1 MCPIMCWSAGADAV
15 AGAVVGA
22 IGVGVLAGARRGRDR
37 VLGSLPLV
45 LGVHQL
51 VEAVVW
57 RDTQGRVS
65 AGVGR
70 AAVDAWAVIAFV
82 VLPSLVPAG
91 VWVAVRPSGA
101 ARRRLAVCL
110 GFGVV
115 VSVVMLVRVVVSGV
129 TASAH
134 GHVLEYGLGVAS
146 GAGYV
151 LIAGYLVAAL
161 GAPLLSGD
169 RFLWWFGVLATAGAV
184 GCAAAWRL
192 AFASTW
198 CGYAAVLSVW
208 LLAWV
213 RRRPDGASG
222 AGAAAAQAE

>member
-1 MCPIMCWSAGADAV
+1 MCWSAGADAV
-15 AGAVVGA
+15 AGGVVGA

-57 RDTQGRVS
+57 RQTQGRVS

-82 VLPSLVPAG
+82 VLPVLLPTG
-91 VWVAVRPSGA
+91 VWAAVRPSGVV
-101 ARRRLAVCL
+101 RRRLAVCL
-110 GFGVV
+110 GCGVV
-115 VSVVMLVRVVVSGV
+115 VAAVMLARVVASGV

-151 LIAGYLVAAL
+151 LIGGYLVATL

-208 LLAWV
+208 LLVWV
-213 RRRPDGASG
+213 RRRPGAASG
-222 AGAAAAQAE
+222 AAAVQAE

>member
-1 MCPIMCWSAGADAV
+1 MCWSAGADAV

-37 VLGSLPLV
+37 VLGALPLV

-82 VLPSLVPAG
+82 VLPTLVPAG
-91 VWVAVRPSGA
+91 VWAAVRPAGA

-110 GFGVV
+110 GCGVV
-115 VSVVMLVRVVVSGV
+115 VSAVMAARVAASGV

-134 GHVLEYGLGVAS
+134 GHVLEYGLGVVS

-151 LIAGYLVAAL
+151 LIGGYLVATL

-169 RFLWWFGVLATAGAV
+169 RFLWWFGALATAGAV
-184 GCAAAWRL
+184 VCAAAWRL

-208 LLAWV
+208 LLVWV
-213 RRRPDGASG
+213 RRRPG
-222 AGAAAAQAE
+222 AGAAGAQAE